1 MARIADYASLGKIR
15 TVFLLT
21 FCAATAFII
30 AGGLLGSLAFLILI
44 IATAL
49 GVAGAAM
56 IHNYLDRDIDQIM
69 ERTKKR
75 PLPAEKI
82 QPVSAAFVG
91 MILLGVGLSL
101 AFYLSVLTFAFALL
115 AAVDYLLVYTW
126 MSKRK
131 NPLNII
137 LASPAGGLPVLAGWS
152 AATGSI
158 NLLSILLA
166 ILVITWIPNHIWNL
180 AIIWSDDYKKAKIPM
195 LPVVVDMK
203 RACRCTIA
211 TVVILFAL
219 TTYLFVGG
227 YFGYLYLA
235 ITLPFS
241 LALMIGNL
249 WVYRRPS
256 KKAVYGMFKF
266 SSPYLAVVFLAMVLD
281 LALA

>member
-1 MARIADYASLGKIR
+1 MARLAEYASLGKIR

-56 IHNYLDRDIDQIM
+56 IHNYLDRDIDRIM
-69 ERTKKR
+69 VRTRTR
-75 PLPAEKI
+75 PIPAEKI
-82 QPVSAAFVG
+82 QPINAAFVG
-91 MILLGVGLSL
+91 MILLGVGLGL
-101 AFYLSVLTFAFALL
+101 AFYLNVLTFLFALL
-115 AAVDYLLVYTW
+115 AALDYLLVYTW
-126 MSKRK
+126 ISKRR

-158 NLLSILLA
+158 SILSVLLA

-180 AIIWSDDYKKAKIPM
+180 AIVWSEDYKKAKVPM
-195 LPVVVDMK
+195 LPVVVDLRK
-203 RACRCTIA
+203 ACRCTIA
-211 TVVILFAL
+211 TVVILFGL
-219 TTYLFVGG
+219 TTFLFVGG
-227 YFGYLYLA
+227 YFGYVYFA
-235 ITLPFS
+235 ITFPFS
-241 LALMIGNL
+241 LALLIGNL

-266 SSPYLAVVFLAMVLD
+266 SSPYLAVVFLSMVLD